1 MQKTIYICDC
11 CHVEKEGHGNEMSPL
26 GIYFCHG
33 TGGGPME
40 KMKGFGNICKD
51 CGIAI
56 KNELAEKIEEIF
68 K

>member
-1 MQKTIYICDC
+1 
-11 CHVEKEGHGNEMSPL
+11 VEKEGHGNEMSPL